1 MGAYHGAG
9 NYELVELFLLNKLS
23 SKFSKKYI
31 GLCRD
36 DELAVC
42 KNIDGHQANK
52 IRKKKKIRKLNQRP
66 FKKSD
71 LSLDIECNLKIV
83 NYLDVTLN
91 LKSVTYKAYC
101 KPNETLYLHA
111 KSNYSPNIIK

>member
-1 MGAYHGAG
+1 MGAYHGAE

-36 DELAVC
+36 DGIAVC

-52 IRKKKKIRKLNQRP
+52 IRKKKENKKRKPKTIQKI
-66 FKKSD
+66 
-71 LSLDIECNLKIV
+71 
-83 NYLDVTLN
+83 
-91 LKSVTYKAYC
+91 
-101 KPNETLYLHA
+101 
-111 KSNYSPNIIK
+111 